1 MNASKLSAQRPEH
14 TPSPAGVNAIA
25 HQNEHQTENSENT
38 AAGDG
43 CVARLV
49 GCSSFIGSWLR
60 DRTPPRKSPA
70 GVGLCA
76 RDEANCGKGSVESSE
91 PPRHSHAR
99 NRALENSESP
109 QPPYCRRDGE
119 AASLARDGENQ
130 EWPTDM
136 LHTTIFGSPA
146 DFQTL
151 LEVEASQGL
160 LSRRESRMK
169 QRLIGRETYLQVL
182 YGARH
187 SGSLIL
193 REHHLPSLGAI
204 RCWVRSWWGRSSNS
218 SNQRQSAPT
227 SATEPENNQL

>member
-1 MNASKLSAQRPEH
+1 MKLKISWPVRLHALFAS
-14 TPSPAGVNAIA
+14 
-25 HQNEHQTENSENT
+25 
-38 AAGDG
+38 
-43 CVARLV
+43 
-49 GCSSFIGSWLR
+49 SSFIGWRSGKTR
-60 DRTPPRKSPA
+60 RKKSPT

-76 RDEANCGKGSVESSE
+76 RDEANCGKGSAESSE
-91 PPRHSHAR
+91 PLGHSHTR
-99 NRALENSESP
+99 NRALENPESP

-119 AASLARDGENQ
+119 AASPARDGENQ

-146 DFQTL
+146 DFQML

-160 LSRRESRMK
+160 SSRREHRMR
-169 QRLIGRETYLQVL
+169 QRLIGRETYLQAL

-204 RCWVRSWWGRSSNS
+204 RCWVRSWWCSEIPLANVRC
-218 SNQRQSAPT
+218 APT
-227 SATEPENNQL
+227 PAKEVQQ